1 MIAYAWVE
9 IYLLKRFEPLLR
21 QRFLENYCRICRLLK
36 GVPFVP
42 VGAGTQK
49 LANIAP
55 NQERCGVLPPRRR
68 MSSQPKK
75 PAKAKAAMRVDGS
88 GTAVMVKVLL
98 L

>member
-1 MIAYAWVE
+1 LIAYAWVE

-36 GVPFVP
+36 GVLFVP

-55 NQERCGVLPPRRR
+55 NQERRGVLPQRRR
-68 MSSQPKK
+68 MSGQPKK
-75 PAKAKAAMRVDGS
+75 PVKVKAAIRVDGS
-88 GTAVMVKVLL
+88 GIAVVMKVLPL
-98 L
+98 